1 MRILKTKNVP
11 AVIMIIVIV
20 LFGLSVG
27 KPYAVTL
34 EELRSGAVGEII
46 IGDIK
51 FDSWD
56 FGTNPQPPSIDPS
69 KMYVTPINDP
79 VNPGLLFDTTGQLDG
94 ANGGS
99 GWKFS
104 FRVSTLSGR
113 AIIEGHSVE
122 LIDFKYAEPPLT
134 SNVFLWD
141 RLEGGAPY
149 PLDWQTALG
158 SEYLNPFWP
167 NGHFYQDFDSA
178 TLGPHSVFRNGLIFQ
193 VTDKQL
199 PSSINKF
206 ELKYLLNP
214 PLIPNFHVRPVLQ
227 WVDGFDWPKDAD
239 VTLIIEDFTATETVT
254 TCDHNPDMTCVRFE
268 LGDDF
273 PVQTGHI
280 VTLTDG
286 NTTKTHTVTNL
297 AVTSMDL
304 DLDTVSG
311 TADSDDEIEVE
322 IFDVGCFVSTIADG
336 SGNWIADF
344 REICDIGSGTKG
356 AAYEPDDDG
365 DRTHI
370 DWMVPIPNFHVR
382 PELQWVDG
390 FKWQL
395 GAEVTLTIDDP
406 SNGTGVD
413 FTATE
418 TVTTCDHNPDMTC
431 VRFELGDDFPVQT
444 GHIVTLTDGN
454 TTKTHT
460 VTNLAVTS
468 MDLDLDTVSGTA
480 DSDDEIE
487 VEIFDSDCFKKVT
500 ADTSGN
506 WTADFNGDCDIIA
519 DTRGGAYEP
528 DEDGDRTH
536 IDWPGEDTTPPEV
549 SISATPETLWPPN
562 HKMRDVLIQGEATDL
577 CSDVTLEFTVV
588 DEYGE
593 VEPDISDFGEVIQLK
608 ASRLGKDKDGR
619 TYTIFVT
626 AEDGSGNTSS
636 ASTVVLV
643 PHDQGKKKK

>member
-322 IFDVGCFVSTIADG
+322 IFD
-336 SGNWIADF
+336 
-344 REICDIGSGTKG
+344 
-356 AAYEPDDDG
+356 
-365 DRTHI
+365 
-370 DWMVPIPNFHVR
+370 
-382 PELQWVDG
+382 
-390 FKWQL
+390 
-395 GAEVTLTIDDP
+395 
-406 SNGTGVD
+406 
-413 FTATE
+413 
-418 TVTTCDHNPDMTC
+418 
-431 VRFELGDDFPVQT
+431 
-444 GHIVTLTDGN
+444 
-454 TTKTHT
+454 
-460 VTNLAVTS
+460 
-468 MDLDLDTVSGTA
+468 
-480 DSDDEIE
+480 
-487 VEIFDSDCFKKVT
+487 SDCFKKVT